1 MDAKTRK
8 YYDPEFKRNAA
19 DLYLNGKQ
27 SLAEITQ
34 SLGVPEST
42 LYGWVI
48 EFKKNGKESFKPKE
62 LSDHEK
68 ELLLLKKE
76 LADIRMERDILKKA
90 LAIFSQKK

>member
-19 DLYLNGKQ
+19 DLYLNGKK

-42 LYGWVI
+42 LYGCKVDPRVKT
-48 EFKKNGKESFKPKE
+48 ENE
-62 LSDHEK
+62 LV
-68 ELLLLKKE
+68 
-76 LADIRMERDILKKA
+76 
-90 LAIFSQKK
+90 